1 MTIAF
6 ILALLVLS
14 VPFLW
19 AFARPH
25 RKPVPVAVPE
35 RHNHVR
41 PGR

>member
-1 MTIAF
+1 MTTVF
-6 ILALLVLS
+6 ILALLILT
-14 VPFLW
+14 VPFRW

-25 RKPVPVAVPE
+25 RKPVPVAGPE